1 MDAVLLLLVVA
12 YLMAIIYA
20 ANQVEIG
27 EWTFNTLQPM
37 LYGLVGVVALLA
49 FVTFVGLG
57 LPLPQLNGDAPIDR
71 LDPLALVL
79 SLLLVVACVAG
90 AALVTRSEAAR
101 YRVPSFIS
109 EPSIYRP
116 NSPVHLA
123 AVVLSLMLVCSQALT
138 FLSGGGLAG
147 VAQDVAISGLSVFE
161 LLLNMVLWVSAAFLG
176 VGYLLRRDLSQALTR
191 LGLRAPTRGDV
202 LGGVAVG
209 LGLFGMSIAFSI
221 LWQAF
226 APPEQFAEQNQ
237 AAQQIAMSIDRFA
250 LVLAV
255 SLSAAIGEEIFI
267 RGALQPVFGVA
278 LSSAFFAVLHSQYL
292 FAPSM
297 LFIFAVSVGLGL
309 LRRHTSTTAA
319 IIAHFVYNFVPLFFS
334 YLALSSM
341 GGAP

>member
-1 MDAVLLLLVVA
+1 MDAVLLLLVVV
-12 YLMAIIYA
+12 YLMAIIYT
-20 ANQVEIG
+20 ANQVEIE
-27 EWTFNTLQPM
+27 EWSLNILQPM
-37 LYGLVGVVALLA
+37 LSGLIGMVGLLT
-49 FVTFVGLG
+49 FVTVIGLW
-57 LPLPQLNGDAPIDR
+57 LPLPQLNGDTPIER
-71 LDPLALVL
+71 LEPLALVL
-79 SLLLVVACVAG
+79 SLVLVAG
-90 AALVTRSEAAR
+90 CLTGAVLVSRSESAR

-116 NSPVHLA
+116 NSPVHVA

-147 VAQDVAISGLSVFE
+147 VAQGVAISGLSVFE
-161 LLLNMVLWVSAAFLG
+161 LLLNLILWVSAAFLG
-176 VGYLLRRDLSQALTR
+176 VGYLIRRDLPQALTR
-191 LGLRAPTRGDV
+191 LGLRAPTRVD
-202 LGGVAVG
+202 LFGGVAAG
-209 LGLFGMSIAFSI
+209 LVLFGMSIAFSI
-221 LWQAF
+221 LWQAV
-226 APPEQFAEQNQ
+226 ATPEQFAEQNQ

-267 RGALQPVFGVA
+267 RGALQPVFGVV
-278 LSSAFFAVLHSQYL
+278 LSSGFFAVLHSQYL

-309 LRRHTSTTAA
+309 LRRRTSTTAA